1 MKDVWKICFVCL
13 MSFCLCG
20 CTLSRTQKEELPKLV
35 IGGTNY
41 SPYFFQNMDGKYEG
55 IDVDIAAEA
64 CKRMGYA
71 PVFQEVEL
79 EERFQLLEEGKVDC
93 LWSCLNIESSE
104 AVLWTEPYLYT
115 QRVVVVPESSKM
127 QTLEDLKGK
136 KVAVLSGS
144 SSENIV
150 INGLNPNFPEIKQLV
165 SYNSLENAFMAM
177 RKNYVDAVIGHESSM
192 MVYTEE
198 YENQYRYLHVS
209 LRSEALG
216 VAFAKEKDSAVME
229 KMNHVIEEMREDGTM
244 KAIIQKYGLDVEKN
258 LNGGINNE
266 KAEEKQGMGN

>member
-1 MKDVWKICFVCL
+1 MKDIWKICFVCL

-20 CTLSRTQKEELPKLV
+20 CTLSRTQEEELPELV
-35 IGGTNY
+35 IGGTSY
-41 SPYFFQNMDGKYEG
+41 SPYFFQNMDGKYVG
-55 IDVDIAAEA
+55 IDVDIAMEA
-64 CKRMGYA
+64 CKRMGYT
-71 PVFQEVEL
+71 PVFQEVES
-79 EERFQLLEEGKVDC
+79 EERFQSLERGKVDC

-104 AVLWTEPYLYT
+104 EVLWTEPYLYT

-127 QTLEDLKGK
+127 RALEDLKGK

-165 SYNSLENAFMAM
+165 SYNSLENAFMAL

-198 YENQYRYLHVS
+198 YKDQYRYLHVS

-216 VAFAKEKDSAVME
+216 VAFAKEKDSAVLE
-229 KMNHVIEEMREDGTM
+229 QLNRVIGEMREDGTM
-244 KAIIQKYGLDVEKN
+244 ETIIRKYGLDVEKN
-258 LNGGINNE
+258 LYGGINNE
-266 KAEEKQGMGN
+266 KAEEKQ